1 MKVEDT
7 ELIEQVGDEY
17 HIRINKIPKPNDDV
31 KPIGADLKAD
41 DLLIER
47 NSELTAASF
56 ALLASV
62 NHSRVS
68 VYAKPK
74 ISILSTGDE
83 LLVADDAYRLPCIYD
98 SNRTLLKNLLASKH
112 YTALCD
118 LGIAN
123 DELNSLYH
131 KLLDAFEQSGNCLPS
146 KGVRGVKN
154 FNFLIFPFS
163 VHITTR
169 LQADYRRLATNLQ
182 PFNSLLKR

>member
-1 MKVEDT
+1 MHTFFAIQYSGLNTLSNSNSNSNSNLSLFAQGAYIPADADSIVKVEDT

-17 HIRINKIPKPNDDV
+17 RIKINKVPKPNDDV

-47 NSELTAASF
+47 NSELTTASF

-62 NHSRVS
+62 NHSRIA

-83 LLVADDAYRLPCIYD
+83 LLVAGNAYRLPCIYD

-112 YTALCD
+112 YTELRD
-118 LGIAN
+118 LGIAS
-123 DELNSLYH
+123 DEPNSLYH
-131 KLLDAFEQSGNCLPS
+131 KLIDAFEQSGNCF
-146 KGVRGVKN
+146 VV
-154 FNFLIFPFS
+154 
-163 VHITTR
+163 
-169 LQADYRRLATNLQ
+169 
-182 PFNSLLKR
+182 

>member
-17 HIRINKIPKPNDDV
+17 HIRINKMPKPNDDV
-31 KPIGADLKAD
+31 KPIGADLKAG
-41 DLLIER
+41 DLLIEP

-62 NHSRVS
+62 NHSRVR
-68 VYAKPK
+68 VYEKPK

-83 LLVADDAYRLPCIYD
+83 LLVAGDAYRLPCIYD
-98 SNRTLLKNLLASKH
+98 SNRTLLKNLLASKN

-131 KLLDAFEQSGNCLPS
+131 KLLDAFEQSGNCFRMFLNAFAWFRMLS
-146 KGVRGVKN
+146 NISSNVLDGFDYLRMVRGVEIQ
-154 FNFLIFPFS
+154 FFC
-163 VHITTR
+163 
-169 LQADYRRLATNLQ
+169 
-182 PFNSLLKR
+182 LLY

>member
-7 ELIEQVGDEY
+7 ELLEQVGDEY
-17 HIRINKIPKPNDDV
+17 RIKINKIPRPNDDV
-31 KPIGADLKAD
+31 KPIGADLKVD
-41 DLLIER
+41 DLLIEA

-62 NHSRVS
+62 NHSRVR

-83 LLVADDAYRLPCIYD
+83 LLVAGNAYRLPCIYD
-98 SNRTLLKNLLASKH
+98 SNRTLLKNLLASKN
-112 YTALCD
+112 YTELRD

-131 KLLDAFEQSGNCLPS
+131 KLIDAFEQSGNCFL
-146 KGVRGVKN
+146 GFKN
-154 FNFLIFPFS
+154 INLLMLS
-163 VHITTR
+163 V
-169 LQADYRRLATNLQ
+169 
-182 PFNSLLKR
+182 